1 MKPRLRP
8 LARCLLLALGLAG
21 AAAAPPLAAQT
32 QGTLAGVVTDAST
45 QRPIAGAQVSVQ
57 GSNRQTLT
65 NASGEYRL
73 NVAAGAS
80 TVAFS
85 TLGYGSQTRSVTV
98 SAGATV
104 TLNVALAAS
113 AITLDELVVVGY
125 GTQERGELTSA
136 VSSVQGEALA
146 AQPVAG
152 LDAALQG
159 RLAGVQVVQNAGNPG
174 NAPSVRVRGAASISA
189 SNQPLYVVDGV
200 PLISEDY
207 SQLGMGGQGIS
218 GVTGLSPQDIESVD
232 VLKDAAA
239 TAIYGSRGSNG
250 VVVVTTK
257 RGRSGRPRATFSA
270 SVGTQE
276 AARRLDLLDATEYL
290 EFFNESATNDGY
302 EEDYYG
308 VIGVDD
314 RVNTNWQDEVLRTAP
329 VQSYELGLSGGDER
343 VRYYVS
349 GNWFDQEGIVLG
361 SSYERAS
368 ARANL
373 DVAPTDRLS
382 VAVSMGLAREN
393 TFRIENDGSSQGIIT
408 NSVGNAPM
416 IAVRND
422 DGTYTGTADGLE
434 YPNSVALGSLNDAQ
448 ARTWRALGNVEG
460 RYRLLDALTW
470 TSRVGFDVLSLR
482 ESQYESPRVGGTY
495 AASAGGVAK
504 SGTTQGARYSID
516 NFATWDQLVG
526 ARHDVSLTVGS
537 SVELNRGELNF
548 VRGENLGNDQLRQVR
563 NAAIIVDADAT
574 SFENNLVSF
583 FSRGAYT
590 FDDRFTLGGSV
601 RYDGSSRFGVNN
613 RWGVFPSVSAAWALS
628 NERFLRD
635 VAFVDEMKLRASY
648 GITGNQSI
656 SDYPFQGLVG
666 SANYG
671 DIPGLAPSNLSNP
684 DLRWE
689 STRQLDVGVDL
700 LVLEGRV
707 GLTVDWYNKD
717 TRDLLLDRPITST
730 SGFTSVFANV
740 GTMENRGWEVA
751 LRTLNLV
758 PSDDDGLRWTTELN
772 FAANRNRVTGLFND
786 EPFSTGERDI
796 NRVEVGQPIGAFYT
810 VKFLG
815 VDPQTGDAM
824 YEDLDGSGRI
834 NSADRQIVGSP
845 HPDWT
850 GGLGNTLEFAGF
862 DLRAFL
868 QVSQGAEVFNA
879 MRLFSDAGGWYL
891 DNQFGH
897 VMNRWRQPGDVT
909 DVPRASYD
917 GLSGART
924 ISSRF
929 IEDGSYVRLQEVTLG
944 YKLPSSLARRA
955 GMDGAR
961 LFVSGHNLHTW
972 TDYLGYSPDVNSNGV
987 SNASL
992 GTDFYAY
999 PAARTITV
1007 GVRGTW

>member
-1 MKPRLRP
+1 MKPPLRP
-8 LARCLLLALGLAG
+8 LARLLLLAVGLAG
-21 AAAAPPLAAQT
+21 AAPPLPAQEAGSVRGRVT
-32 QGTLAGVVTDAST
+32 EQAGGRPLPGARVTVAGTARGVVTGADGT
-45 QRPIAGAQVSVQ
+45 YLLGGVPAGTRMLRVELLGYSPVERAV
-57 GSNRQTLT
+57 T
-65 NASGEYRL
+65 
-73 NVAAGAS
+73 VAAG
-80 TVAFS
+80 
-85 TLGYGSQTRSVTV
+85 QT
-98 SAGATV
+98 
-104 TLNVALAAS
+104 AS
-113 AITLDELVVVGY
+113 ADFALGEAAIALDELVVVGY
-125 GTQERGELTSA
+125 GTARRGELTAA
-136 VSSVQGEALA
+136 VSSVQGAEIAN
-146 AQPVAG
+146 QPVAG

-159 RLAGVQVVQNAGNPG
+159 RVAGVQVVQNAGNPG
-174 NAPSVRVRGAASISA
+174 NAPTVRIRGAASISA

-218 GVTGLSPQDIESVD
+218 GVTGLSPEDIESID

-250 VVVVTTK
+250 VVVVTTR
-257 RGRSGRPRATFSA
+257 RGRSGRPTATFSA
-270 SVGTQE
+270 SAGTQT
-276 AARRLDLLDATEYL
+276 AARRLDLLNATEYL

-314 RVNTNWQDEVLRTAP
+314 QVNTDWQDEVLRSAP
-329 VQSYELGLSGGDER
+329 VQNYELGLSGGDER
-343 VRYYVS
+343 VRYYVA
-349 GNWFDQEGIVLG
+349 GTWFDQEGIVIG
-361 SSYERAS
+361 SSYDRAG

-373 DVAPTDRLS
+373 DLAPTDRLA
-382 VAVSMGLAREN
+382 VALSLGLAREH
-393 TFRIENDGSSQGIIT
+393 TYRIENDGSTQGIIT
-408 NSVGNAPM
+408 NVVGNAPL
-416 IAVRND
+416 IAVRKE
-422 DGTYTGTADGLE
+422 DGEFTGTADGLE

-470 TSRVGFDVLSLR
+470 TSRVGFDVLNLR

-495 AASAGGVAK
+495 AASNGGVAK
-504 SGTTQGARYSID
+504 SGTTQGARYALD
-516 NFATWDQLVG
+516 NFATWDGLLG
-526 ARHDVSLTVGS
+526 GRHDVTLTVGS

-548 VRGENLGNDQLRQVR
+548 IRGEKLGNDQLRQVR
-563 NAAIIVDADAT
+563 NAAVIVDADAT
-574 SFENNLVSF
+574 TFENNLVSF

-590 FDDRFTLGGSV
+590 FDDRFTLGASV
-601 RYDGSSRFGVNN
+601 RYDGSSRFGENN
-613 RWGVFPSVSAAWALS
+613 RWGVFPAVSAAWSVA
-628 NERFLRD
+628 NERFMQGIDL
-635 VAFVDEMKLRASY
+635 VDDLKLRASY
-648 GITGNQSI
+648 GVTGNQAI
-656 SDYPFQGLVG
+656 SNYPFQGLVG

-671 DIPGLAPSNLSNP
+671 DLPGLAPSNLSNP
-684 DLRWE
+684 DLKWE
-689 STRQLDVGVDL
+689 STRQFDVGVDL
-700 LVLEGRV
+700 LVLDERV
-707 GLTVDWYNKD
+707 GLTVDYYTKD

-740 GTMENRGWEVA
+740 GSMRNRGWEVA

-758 PSDDDGLRWTTELN
+758 PANDNGLRWTTELN
-772 FAANRNRVTGLFND
+772 FSANRNEVTGLFND
-786 EPFSTGERDI
+786 EPFSTGERSI

-815 VDPQTGDAM
+815 VDPATGDAI
-824 YEDLDGSGRI
+824 YEDLDENGRI
-834 NSADRQIVGSP
+834 GTADRQVVGSP

-897 VMNRWRQPGDVT
+897 VMDRWRQPGDET

-944 YKLPSSLARRA
+944 YRLPRSLSRLA

-972 TDYLGYSPDVNSNGV
+972 TDYRGFSPDVNSNGV
-987 SNASL
+987 SNAAL

-999 PAARTITV
+999 PVARTLTV
-1007 GVRGTW
+1007 GIRGTW

>member
-1 MKPRLRP
+1 
-8 LARCLLLALGLAG
+8 
-21 AAAAPPLAAQT
+21 
-32 QGTLAGVVTDAST
+32 
-45 QRPIAGAQVSVQ
+45 
-57 GSNRQTLT
+57 
-65 NASGEYRL
+65 
-73 NVAAGAS
+73 
-80 TVAFS
+80 
-85 TLGYGSQTRSVTV
+85 
-98 SAGATV
+98 
-104 TLNVALAAS
+104 
-113 AITLDELVVVGY
+113 
-125 GTQERGELTSA
+125 
-136 VSSVQGEALA
+136 
-146 AQPVAG
+146 
-152 LDAALQG
+152 
-159 RLAGVQVVQNAGNPG
+159 VVQNAGNPG
-174 NAPSVRVRGAASISA
+174 NAPTVRIRGAASISA

-218 GVTGLSPQDIESVD
+218 GVTGLSPEDIQSID

-250 VVVVTTK
+250 VVVVTTR
-257 RGRSGRPRATFSA
+257 RGRSGRPTATFSA
-270 SVGTQE
+270 SAGTQT

-302 EEDYYG
+302 DEDYYG

-314 RVNTNWQDEVLRTAP
+314 RVNTDWQDEVLRSAP
-329 VQSYELGLSGGDER
+329 VQNYELGLSGGDER
-343 VRYYVS
+343 VRYYVA
-349 GNWFDQEGIVLG
+349 GTWFDQEGIVIG
-361 SSYERAS
+361 SSYDRAG

-373 DVAPTDRLS
+373 DLAPTDRLA
-382 VAVSMGLAREN
+382 VALSLGLAREH
-393 TFRIENDGSSQGIIT
+393 TYRIENDGSTQGIIT
-408 NSVGNAPM
+408 NVVGNAPL
-416 IAVRND
+416 IAVRRE
-422 DGTYTGTADGLE
+422 DGEFTGTADGLE

-470 TSRVGFDVLSLR
+470 TSRVGFDVLNLR

-495 AASAGGVAK
+495 AASNGGVAK
-504 SGTTQGARYSID
+504 SGTTQGARYALD
-516 NFATWDQLVG
+516 NFATWDGLLG
-526 ARHDVSLTVGS
+526 GRHDVALTVGS

-548 VRGENLGNDQLRQVR
+548 IRGEKLGNDQLRQVR
-563 NAAIIVDADAT
+563 NAAVIVDADAT
-574 SFENNLVSF
+574 RFENNLVSF

-590 FDDRFTLGGSV
+590 FDDRFTLGASV
-601 RYDGSSRFGVNN
+601 RYDGSSRFGENN
-613 RWGVFPSVSAAWALS
+613 RWGLFPAVSAAWSLS
-628 NERFLRD
+628 SERFMQGIDL
-635 VAFVDEMKLRASY
+635 VDDLKLRASY
-648 GITGNQSI
+648 GITGNQAI
-656 SDYPFQGLVG
+656 SNYPFQGLVG

-671 DIPGLAPSNLSNP
+671 DLPGLAPSNLANP
-684 DLRWE
+684 DLKWE

-700 LVLEGRV
+700 LVLNERV
-707 GLTVDWYNKD
+707 GLTVDYYTKD

-740 GTMENRGWEVA
+740 GSMRNRGWEVA

-758 PSDDDGLRWTTELN
+758 PANDGGLRWTTELN
-772 FAANRNRVTGLFND
+772 FSANRNEITGLFND
-786 EPFSTGERDI
+786 EPFSTGERSI
-796 NRVEVGQPIGAFYT
+796 NRVAVGEPIGAFYT
-810 VKFLG
+810 VRFLG
-815 VDPQTGDAM
+815 VDPQTGDAI
-824 YEDLDGSGRI
+824 YEDLDESGRI
-834 NSADRQIVGSP
+834 GSADRQVVGSP

-850 GGLGNTLEFAGF
+850 GGMGNTLEFAGF

-897 VMNRWRQPGDVT
+897 VMDRWRQPGDET

-944 YKLPSSLARRA
+944 YRLPGRLARLA

-972 TDYLGYSPDVNSNGV
+972 TDYRGYSPDVNSNGV
-987 SNASL
+987 SNAAL

-999 PAARTITV
+999 PVARTLTV
-1007 GVRGTW
+1007 GIRGTW

>member
-1 MKPRLRP
+1 MKPPFRP
-8 LARCLLLALGLAG
+8 LARLLLLALGLAG
-21 AAAAPPLAAQT
+21 AAPPLPAQEAGSVRGRVT
-32 QGTLAGVVTDAST
+32 EQAGGRPLPGARVTVAGTARGVVTGADGAYLL
-45 QRPIAGAQVSVQ
+45 PGVPAGTRMLRVELLGYSPVERAV
-57 GSNRQTLT
+57 
-65 NASGEYRL
+65 
-73 NVAAGAS
+73 
-80 TVAFS
+80 TVAPGQTANADFA
-85 TLGYGSQTRSVTV
+85 LGE
-98 SAGATV
+98 
-104 TLNVALAAS
+104 AAI
-113 AITLDELVVVGY
+113 ALDELVVVGY
-125 GTQERGELTSA
+125 GTARRGELTAA
-136 VSSVQGEALA
+136 VSSVQGAEIAN
-146 AQPVAG
+146 QPVAG

-159 RLAGVQVVQNAGNPG
+159 RVAGVQVVQNAGNPG
-174 NAPSVRVRGAASISA
+174 NAPTVRIRGAASISA

-218 GVTGLSPQDIESVD
+218 GVTGLSPEDIESID

-250 VVVVTTK
+250 VVVVTTR
-257 RGRSGRPRATFSA
+257 RGRSGRPTATFSA
-270 SVGTQE
+270 SAGTQT
-276 AARRLDLLDATEYL
+276 AARRLDLLNATEYL

-314 RVNTNWQDEVLRTAP
+314 RVNTDWQDEVLRSAP
-329 VQSYELGLSGGDER
+329 VQNYELGLSGGDER
-343 VRYYVS
+343 VRYYVA
-349 GNWFDQEGIVLG
+349 GTWFDQEGIVIG
-361 SSYERAS
+361 SSYDRAG

-373 DVAPTDRLS
+373 DLAPTDRLG
-382 VAVSMGLAREN
+382 VALSLGLAREH
-393 TFRIENDGSSQGIIT
+393 TYRIENDGSTQGIIT
-408 NSVGNAPM
+408 NVVGNAPL
-416 IAVRND
+416 IAVRRE
-422 DGTYTGTADGLE
+422 DGEFTGTADGLE

-470 TSRVGFDVLSLR
+470 TSRVGFDVLNLR

-495 AASAGGVAK
+495 AASNGGVAK
-504 SGTTQGARYSID
+504 SGTTQGARYALD
-516 NFATWDQLVG
+516 NFATWDQLLG
-526 ARHDVSLTVGS
+526 GHHDVALTVGS

-548 VRGENLGNDQLRQVR
+548 IRGEKLGNDQLRQVR
-563 NAAIIVDADAT
+563 NAAVIVDADAT

-590 FDDRFTLGGSV
+590 FDDRFTLGASV
-601 RYDGSSRFGVNN
+601 RYDGSSRFGENN
-613 RWGVFPSVSAAWALS
+613 RWGLFPAVSAAWSLA
-628 NERFLRD
+628 NERFMQG
-635 VAFVDEMKLRASY
+635 VEFVDDLKLRASY
-648 GITGNQSI
+648 GITGNQAI
-656 SDYPFQGLVG
+656 SNYPFQGLVG

-671 DIPGLAPSNLSNP
+671 DLPGLAPSNLSNP
-684 DLRWE
+684 DLKWE

-700 LVLEGRV
+700 LVLNERV
-707 GLTVDWYNKD
+707 GLTVDYYTKD

-740 GTMENRGWEVA
+740 GSMRNRGWEVA

-758 PSDDDGLRWTTELN
+758 PANDRGLRWTTELN
-772 FAANRNRVTGLFND
+772 FAANRNEVTGLFND
-786 EPFSTGERDI
+786 EPFSTGERSI
-796 NRVEVGQPIGAFYT
+796 NRVAVGEPIGAFYT

-815 VDPQTGDAM
+815 VDPETGDAI
-824 YEDLDGSGRI
+824 YEDLDENNRI
-834 NSADRQIVGSP
+834 GTADRQIVGSP

-850 GGLGNTLEFAGF
+850 GGLGNTLELAGF

-897 VMNRWRQPGDVT
+897 VMDRWRQPGDET

-944 YKLPSSLARRA
+944 YRLPASLARRA

-972 TDYLGYSPDVNSNGV
+972 TDYRGYSPDVNSNGV
-987 SNASL
+987 SNAAL

-999 PAARTITV
+999 PVARTLTV
-1007 GVRGTW
+1007 GIRGTW